1 MVENKIKEVISS
13 VFEIPMH
20 EINNQSSPETIDKWD
35 SINHM
40 KLITALEEE
49 FKIEFT
55 DEEILEMQNVK
66 LIKYFLLTRLSK

>member
-1 MVENKIKEVISS
+1 MMEDKIDEVISNI
-13 VFEIPMH
+13 FGTPLN
-20 EINNQSSPETIDKWD
+20 EINGQSSPDTIENWD

-49 FKIEFT
+49 FDVEFT

-66 LIKYFLLTRLSK
+66 LIKYILSH

>member
-1 MVENKIKEVISS
+1 MEDKIKEVFSNI
-13 VFEIPMH
+13 FGTPLN
-20 EINNQSSPETIDKWD
+20 EINGQSSPDTIENWD

-49 FKIEFT
+49 FDVEFT

-66 LIKYFLLTRLSK
+66 LIKYILSH

>member
-1 MVENKIKEVISS
+1 MMEDKIKEVISNM
-13 VFEIPMH
+13 FGTPLNG
-20 EINNQSSPETIDKWD
+20 INDQSSPDTIENWD

-49 FKIEFT
+49 FDVEFT

-66 LIKYFLLTRLSK
+66 LIKYILSH

>member
-1 MVENKIKEVISS
+1 MEDKINEVISNI
-13 VFEIPMH
+13 FGTPLN
-20 EINNQSSPETIDKWD
+20 EINGQSSPDTIENWD

-49 FKIEFT
+49 FDVEFT

-66 LIKYFLLTRLSK
+66 LIKYILSN

>member
-1 MVENKIKEVISS
+1 MMEAKIKEVISNI
-13 VFEIPMH
+13 FGTPLN
-20 EINNQSSPETIDKWD
+20 EINGQSSPDTIENWD

-49 FKIEFT
+49 FDVEFT

-66 LIKYFLLTRLSK
+66 LIKYILAH

>member
-1 MVENKIKEVISS
+1 MMEDKIKEVFSNI
-13 VFEIPMH
+13 FGIPLN
-20 EINNQSSPETIDKWD
+20 EINGQTSPDTIENWD

-49 FKIEFT
+49 FDIEFT

-66 LIKYFLLTRLSK
+66 LIKYILSH

>member
-1 MVENKIKEVISS
+1 MMEDKIKEVFSNI
-13 VFEIPMH
+13 FGTPLN
-20 EINNQSSPETIDKWD
+20 EINGQSSPDTIENWD

-49 FKIEFT
+49 FDVEFT

-66 LIKYFLLTRLSK
+66 LIKYILAH

>member
-1 MVENKIKEVISS
+1 MMEDKIKEVLSNI
-13 VFEIPMH
+13 FGTPLN
-20 EINNQSSPETIDKWD
+20 EINGQSSPDKIENWD

-49 FKIEFT
+49 FDVEFT

-66 LIKYFLLTRLSK
+66 LIKYILSH

>member
-1 MVENKIKEVISS
+1 MEDKINEVISNI
-13 VFEIPMH
+13 FGTPLN
-20 EINNQSSPETIDKWD
+20 EINGQSSPDTIENWD

-49 FKIEFT
+49 FDVEFT

-66 LIKYFLLTRLSK
+66 LIKYILSH

>member
-1 MVENKIKEVISS
+1 MMEDKINEVISNI
-13 VFEIPMH
+13 FGTPLN
-20 EINNQSSPETIDKWD
+20 EINGQSSPDTIENWD

-49 FKIEFT
+49 FDVEFT

-66 LIKYFLLTRLSK
+66 LIKYILSH

>member
-1 MVENKIKEVISS
+1 VENKIKEVISS